1 MKNLVITLALLSVS
15 LIAVSQKRDSISGKC
30 DTINLKELVITSKVA
45 LDNKDIIDFYR
56 TNHFSTL
63 DDINARLDG
72 MMLIKRGAYAL
83 EPQLN
88 GFSGG
93 QLNVTIDGMKMFGA
107 CTDKMDPITSYIEPS
122 NLKNITI
129 SQGTNGCQNGCSN
142 GGTIDMTL
150 MEPNAQSTHPF
161 YGSAALGYESVAN
174 SRNILVS
181 TGYNGKKL
189 AWGLDGVYRKND
201 NYRDGKNRIVPFS
214 QFEKMNLHS
223 ALRYSP
229 NSINSFKVDAL
240 YDVAIN
246 VGYPAL
252 PMDVKIARAQLYAF
266 EYLRTKKNQI
276 KLKVYY
282 NNIYHVM
289 DDSKRDSTF
298 ILHNK
303 ETGVNDT
310 VFMRM
315 DMPGR
320 SATMGTYLQMI
331 IPLGKKNILTLK
343 ADDYA
348 NNSLAEMT
356 MYMHNPPFSPEPP
369 MYMQTWPAM
378 LRNVTGIFI
387 KNTTSF
393 SDKLMLNVNGRIDN
407 NLDILQSKYGQQQFS
422 VFNYTLDK
430 THNMITMGLNAS
442 LQYQMHFCLTML
454 VSLGYAERVP
464 TLSERLGF
472 YLYNAYDGY
481 DYIGR
486 PDIKSEKS
494 KFAGLIFKFSKP
506 KLKMNLN
513 QVFTYTNDYIIGLTD
528 TLIPVLNFYSKGI
541 RRYTNIRSSTIYSV
555 DLQVLYNPFKFLSF
569 FLLAKYTYGVMYP
582 GEPLPLIAPFKNVI
596 AIQYQGKRFA
606 VQLENQTSL
615 RQNRIN
621 TNYSETATPGFTLF
635 NVKGSYRLAVKKIT
649 FDFSL
654 GMTNILGATYYEHLD
669 VGRIYRQGRSL
680 DAYLKILY

>member
-1 MKNLVITLALLSVS
+1 MKNLVITMALL
-15 LIAVSQKRDSISGKC
+15 AVPIIVFSQKQDSILGKC
-30 DTINLKELVITSKVA
+30 DTIHLKETVITSKLA

-72 MMLIKRGAYAL
+72 MMLIKRGAYAM

-122 NLKNITI
+122 NLKNIKI

-142 GGTIDMTL
+142 GGSIDMTL
-150 MEPNAQSTHPF
+150 MEPGTQSSRPF
-161 YGSAALGYESVAN
+161 YGSAAFGYESVAN
-174 SRNILVS
+174 SRNVLAS
-181 TGYNGKKL
+181 TGYAGKKW
-189 AWGLDGVYRKND
+189 AWGIDGVYRKND

-214 QFEKMNLHS
+214 QYEKLNLHS
-223 ALRYSP
+223 VLRYSP
-229 NSINSFKVDAL
+229 NGTNSFKVDAL
-240 YDVAIN
+240 YDVALN

-266 EYLRTKKNQI
+266 EYLRTKRSQI

-282 NNIYHVM
+282 NSIYHLM
-289 DDSKRDSTF
+289 DDSQRDSTF
-298 ILHNK
+298 FLHNK

-315 DMPGR
+315 DMPGW
-320 SATMGTYLQMI
+320 SATLGTYLQMI

-343 ADDYA
+343 VDDYA
-348 NNSLAEMT
+348 NNALAEMT
-356 MYMHNPPFSPEPP
+356 MYMHNPPVSPEPP

-387 KNTTSF
+387 KNTTTF
-393 SDKLMLNVNGRIDN
+393 SRKLTLGVDGRIDN

-422 VFNYTLDK
+422 VFNYKLNK
-430 THNMITMGLNAS
+430 THNMVTMGFNAA
-442 LQYQMHFCLTML
+442 LQYQMHQCLSMMVT
-454 VSLGYAERVP
+454 LGYAQRVP
-464 TLSERLGF
+464 TLSERMGF

-486 PDIKSEKS
+486 PDIRSEKS

-528 TLIPVLNFYSKGI
+528 TLIPVLNFYAKGI
-541 RRYTNIRSSTIYSV
+541 RRYTNIKSSTIYSV
-555 DLQVLYNPFKFLSF
+555 DLQVLYNPLKSLTF
-569 FLLAKYTYGVMYP
+569 FLLAKYTYGVMYT
-582 GEPLPLIAPFKNVI
+582 GEPLPMIAPFKNVI
-596 AIQYQGKRFA
+596 AIQYQVKRFS

-615 RQNRIN
+615 RQGRIN
-621 TNYSETATPGFTLF
+621 SNYAETATPGFTLF
-635 NVKGSYRLAVKKIT
+635 NIKGSYLLPVKKFT

-669 VGRIYRQGRSL
+669 VGHIYRPGRSL
-680 DAYLKILY
+680 DVYLKISY